1 MDITLGRTMKAPFR
15 AGIALLA
22 LLGLAIVAACGDG
35 ESTPSPETTASPAAS
50 SETTADLAAAR
61 QYQHDGQYEEAVAA
75 YQEVIQQADGQTQ
88 QQARYNLAL
97 TYITLERYSDAVTEL
112 EAYIDA
118 KPSQEEG
125 LRARFLLGRIYDALG
140 NSDKARKYLEDYADS
155 EGPTAVYAHME
166 LAQLLVQE
174 GRYDKAAK
182 ELEKALALD
191 VPGPLAPTLLLRLGD
206 AYREGGED
214 EQALQW
220 YDRLLQENPSDT
232 YKALALS
239 RIASVSRRLGD
250 GERWQQA
257 LLDIV
262 EQYPG
267 SPQTA
272 NALDYLLLAEV
283 SIDLLTQG
291 IVHYHQGAYDEALAA
306 FDSFLAD
313 DPPAAQAAVAHYY
326 RGAIH
331 ERQDEPEE
339 ALTDYQASLQLDPA
353 GDLAEDAAW
362 DRVLLVEELYGP
374 LDAAEAYRQ
383 FSQAYPDSPWAVRA
397 AFLAGLIPY
406 QAGDQAAASV
416 AWEEMLGDFTGSER
430 SAQAHLWLGQID
442 LTFFGDSEGASTHF
456 QQALEAASASFYGL
470 RADAWLAGQAAVA
483 PPVGPDE
490 AATVAAPDW
499 DAAEAWLASLWGP
512 ETLATDPSPLGLPAW
527 QRGLELH
534 RLGMNREA
542 ANELLWLIDQS
553 RSQPW
558 GLYRLARA
566 LHDFDL
572 THLAAHAASELLRS
586 ADSPLAEAP
595 RAVLELAYPVDYLPL
610 LDATAAETGLS
621 PLILLALIRQE
632 SFFDPSA
639 ASPAGA
645 LGLTQVMPLTASEI
659 NQKLN
664 IEDFSAQDL
673 LRPLVGIRFGAHYL
687 RSQLDLFEGNLFLA
701 LAAYNGGPGNASR
714 WLQSVPA
721 GDMDLFAEIIDFTET
736 RSFVKLVLENYAM
749 YRFLYGGASHPT
761 LLPISAS

>member
-1 MDITLGRTMKAPFR
+1 MNLTLGTTMKAPAR
-15 AGIALLA
+15 AAIALLA
-22 LLGLAIVAACGDG
+22 LAGLAIVAACGG
-35 ESTPSPETTASPAAS
+35 ESAPSPEATATPAAP
-50 SETTADLAAAR
+50 SETAADLAAAR
-61 QYQHDGQYEEAVAA
+61 QYQGNGQYEEAVAA
-75 YQEVIQQADGQTQ
+75 YEQVIEQADGQTQ
-88 QQARYNLAL
+88 QQARYDLAL

-125 LRARFLLGRIYDALG
+125 LRARFLLGRAYATLG
-140 NSDKARKYLEDYADS
+140 KSDKARDYLGDYADKG
-155 EGPTAVYAHME
+155 GPTAVYAHME

-174 GRYDKAAK
+174 SRYDKAAQ

-191 VPGPLAPTLLLRLGD
+191 VPASLAPTLFLRLGD
-206 AYREGGED
+206 AYREEGED
-214 EQALQW
+214 EKAIQW
-220 YDRLLQENPSDT
+220 YDRLLEESPSDV

-239 RIASVSRRLGD
+239 RIASASRRLGD

-262 EQYPG
+262 EQYPE
-267 SPQTA
+267 SPQAA
-272 NALDYLLLAEV
+272 NALDSLLMAEVPVGLLA
-283 SIDLLTQG
+283 QG
-291 IVHYHQGAYDEALAA
+291 IVHYRQGAYVEALAA
-306 FDSFLAD
+306 FDSFLTD

-331 ERQDEPEE
+331 EQQDEPEE
-339 ALTDYQASLQLDPA
+339 ALTDYQTSLQLDPA

-362 DRVLLVEELYGP
+362 DRALLVEEAHGP
-374 LDAAEAYRQ
+374 LDAAEPYRQ
-383 FSQAYPDSPWAVRA
+383 FSQAYPDSAWAVRA
-397 AFLAGLIPY
+397 AFLSGLILY
-406 QAGDQAAASV
+406 QAGDPAAASA
-416 AWEEMLGDFTGSER
+416 AWEEMLSASTDPER
-430 SAQAHLWLGQID
+430 SAQAHLWLGQTD
-442 LTFFGDSEGASTHF
+442 LTFLADSEGASAHF

-470 RADAWLAGQAAVA
+470 RAEAWLAGQAAVA
-483 PPVGPDE
+483 LPVGPDE
-490 AATVAAPDW
+490 AAALAAPDW
-499 DAAEAWLASLWGP
+499 NAAEAWLASLAGP
-512 ETLATDPSPLGLPAW
+512 EALAPDPSPLDLPAW

-542 ANELLWLIDQS
+542 ANEILGLIDQS

-558 GLYRLARA
+558 SLYRLARA
-566 LHDFDL
+566 LHDFGL
-572 THLAAHAASELLRS
+572 THLAANAASALLKS
-586 ADSPLAEAP
+586 ADRPLEEAP

-610 LDATAAETGLS
+610 IDAAAAETSLS
-621 PLILLALIRQE
+621 PLLLLALIRQE

-639 ASPAGA
+639 ASAAGA
-645 LGLTQVMPLTASEI
+645 LGLTQVMPVTASEI
-659 NQKLN
+659 NQELN

-761 LLPISAS
+761 LLPSSGS